1 MYFGITLRNFT
12 NMFLI
17 GLRRLQLGGLQ
28 GMLGMIQG
36 SMGFWMKLPK
46 IMSWNLGL
54 QGFVILSC
62 AGALSRWC

>member
-1 MYFGITLRNFT
+1 
-12 NMFLI
+12 
-17 GLRRLQLGGLQ
+17 
-28 GMLGMIQG
+28 MLGMIQG

-54 QGFVILSC
+54 HGFVILSC